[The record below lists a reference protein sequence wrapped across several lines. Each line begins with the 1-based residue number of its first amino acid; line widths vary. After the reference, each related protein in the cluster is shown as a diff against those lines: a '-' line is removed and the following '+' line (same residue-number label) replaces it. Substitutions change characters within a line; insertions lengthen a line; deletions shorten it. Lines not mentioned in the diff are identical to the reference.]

1 MWSYMYSSQGRS
13 HDPATY
19 EVLPTFMVNS
29 NSHQVWLIEPDARSA
44 VVGVTNSE
52 MILHPAPTHLGH
64 NAVLAWRSPLAA
76 TIRLQASLYRL
87 HLDCSVP
94 ANGVVWS
101 LDQGNR
107 TLRAGTL
114 LDGTPENLQVSLS
127 VVAGETIYLIV
138 GDNGDYACD
147 STGVRLSIET
157 S

>member
-1 MWSYMYSSQGRS
+1 MAVQSSQ
-13 HDPATY
+13 
-19 EVLPTFMVNS
+19 L
-29 NSHQVWLIEPDARSA
+29 WLIEPDARSA
-44 VVGVTNSE
+44 LVGVQGVD
-52 MILHPAPTHLGH
+52 MVLHPAPTHLGH
-64 NAVLAWRSPLAA
+64 NAILAWRSPVAG
-76 TIRLQASLYRL
+76 TVRLQATLHRL

-114 LDGTPENLQVSLS
+114 LDGTPHHFEALLTVA
-127 VVAGETIYLIV
+127 AGESVYLVI

-157 S
+157 T